1 MSDTRCM
8 PAELTGPDPTP
19 ALIKLDEETVQFI
32 VERDLTAGVAWL
44 QTAALRFFDGTDFEI
59 NLLPTEDGEENLLAL
74 KVYGAFSSSEFRGRM
89 HRICEAMLAANHR
102 RLYEFIGIFQR
113 RVTGSG
119 RKAFSRYSSLSAE

>member
-1 MSDTRCM
+1 MTDNSSM
-8 PAELTGPDPTP
+8 PAERTDSAPTP
-19 ALIKLDEETVQFI
+19 AFKQLDEETMQFLI
-32 VERDLTAGVAWL
+32 ERDLTAGVAWL
-44 QTAALRFFDGTDFEI
+44 QTATPRFFDGTDFEI
-59 NLLPTEDGEENLLAL
+59 NLLLTEDGEENLLAL

-119 RKAFSRYSSLSAE
+119 RKAFSEYSSLSAE